1 VHVAGRDPS
10 VVDANGDPLDA
21 DLAPGTTYYTGGIP
35 NATIDEAMMLPPS
48 FTSPQGLRATSLDF
62 VFVCLFVCLFSCSV
76 LIVCLF
82 YSLRFFGDLRD
93 CAMCIFL

>member
-62 VFVCLFVCLFSCSV
+62 VFVFVCLFVFV
-76 LIVCLF
+76 LCVDCL
-82 YSLRFFGDLRD
+82 SILIIAIL
-93 CAMCIFL
+93 